1 MTTNPR
7 KLLAIAA
14 MVATATLM
22 LLLTA
27 YIRPQPV
34 QATSAHAPTDA
45 PANAGVF
52 DTCLL
57 DNSDGSLFQF
67 NSLTG
72 QYQFTLASDGFTV
85 SGIGVVTTKDNVRI
99 LTDVEA
105 GRRVSAEFNL
115 GQLTGSATISLVVA
129 AGVSQTFRI
138 NATNPSNSCT
148 CYPYAS
154 DYLQA
159 SCPPATSPSFVVQPD
174 DIDWRPKGAVTPV
187 KNQGTLKADW
197 AFSATGALEGLL
209 AVTGKGLKSL
219 SEQQLLDCTNQPAAA
234 ECGGGGSP
242 IRGFILAEQQGDCT
256 EASYP
261 YTATKGSCK
270 SCSPVVHPSG
280 HTIVCPGEDNLA
292 QALNQSPVSAVVI
305 SDWMPGFTGGG
316 IVDAQCNTLGPHTYT
331 AVVVVGYTADYWI
344 VKNSL
349 GASWGENGYFNLVR
363 GKNAC
368 GISNF
373 VAYPNFK

>member
-1 MTTNPR
+1 MTTNSSGA
-7 KLLAIAA
+7 LAIVVTVSVAA
-14 MVATATLM
+14 LM

-27 YIRPQPV
+27 SVRPPSV
-34 QATSAHAPTDA
+34 QASSAQVTPNT
-45 PANAGVF
+45 GVF

-67 NSLTG
+67 NSMTG
-72 QYQFTLASDGFTV
+72 QYLFTVASDGFTV
-85 SGIGVVTTKDNVRI
+85 SGIGVVTTTGGVRT
-99 LTDVEA
+99 LTDSRSD
-105 GRRVSAEFNL
+105 RRVTAEFNQ
-115 GQLTGSATISLVVA
+115 GQLTGSAIIYLMT
-129 AGVSQTFRI
+129 AGGVWQTFRTI
-138 NATNPSNSCT
+138 ATNPSNSCT
-148 CYPYAS
+148 CYPYAA

-159 SCPPATSPSFVVQPD
+159 SCPPDTSAPSPSFVVQPD

-197 AFSATGALEGLL
+197 AFSATGAIEGLL
-209 AVTGKGLKSL
+209 VVTGKGLKSL
-219 SEQQLLDCTNQPAAA
+219 SEQQLIDCTNQPGAG

-242 IRGFILAEQQGDCT
+242 IRGFILAEQEGDCS

-270 SCSPVVHPSG
+270 TCSPVVKPTG

-292 QALNQSPVSAVVI
+292 QALNQRPVSAVVT
-305 SDWMPGFTGGG
+305 SDWMPGFTGSG

-331 AVVVVGYTADYWI
+331 AVVVVGYTADHWI

-373 VAYPNFK
+373 VAYPTF